1 MPSANLEKEVLEELR
16 RRKIGS
22 LVLQFTDLLGVN
34 KAVELPASRFER
46 ALAGEVAFDG
56 SALEGFARTEEAD
69 ALLVPD
75 LTTFRVF
82 AWGAGPTPGAAEP
95 GGGGEP
101 VGRLICDIRYPD
113 GRP

>member
-1 MPSANLEKEVLEELR
+1 MARANLEQEVLEELR
-16 RRKIGS
+16 RRKVGS

-46 ALAGEVAFDG
+46 ALAGQIAFDG
-56 SALEGFARTEEAD
+56 SALEVFARTEEAD

-82 AWGAGPTPGAAEP
+82 TWRMGAPPGGAA
-95 GGGGEP
+95 GGDP
-101 VGRLICDIRYPD
+101 VGRPLRAILHP
-113 GRP
+113 GGPPLA